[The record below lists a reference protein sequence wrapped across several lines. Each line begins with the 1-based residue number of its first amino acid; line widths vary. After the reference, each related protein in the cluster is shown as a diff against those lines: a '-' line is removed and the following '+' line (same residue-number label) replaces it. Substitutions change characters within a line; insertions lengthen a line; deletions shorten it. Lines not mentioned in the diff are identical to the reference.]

1 MPSRPDFRL
10 YHSNALDVLAGL
22 LAQELRQPVP
32 GQALLAPDTVLIPQ
46 VAMRRWLQ
54 ATLAQAHGIAANL
67 EFLTPGEFVQRAL
80 DANVPG
86 QGEDLDADGLRWRLY
101 AALSDPALL
110 REPALRPLRA
120 YLHGSGT
127 PGEGGD
133 SDDALKPWSL
143 AGELASVFEKY
154 QAWRRDWLLGW
165 EAGHGRLDP
174 QAALW
179 RRIAGGS
186 RHRARRIDDY
196 LARFGDGAAPPA
208 GLPRRLFAFATLN
221 VSPDVLRVIAS
232 QAHVGT
238 LHFYMPTPTHK
249 YWGDLQTLAE
259 RLGSEGSPLGGCDG
273 DEAAFGGGDG
283 DSGENPLL
291 QAWGAA
297 GRDFVAVMGG
307 YEAVHPSAEIA
318 AYADPEEESDDDPA
332 RDTLLQRL
340 QRDLLHRRP
349 LPATP
354 WRAGVDRGDNSL
366 QVHACHTRLREVQ
379 VLHDQLRGLLEDNRF
394 HPPLQPREIAV
405 LAPDID
411 PYAPYIQAV
420 FGGLAGRPDFIPYA
434 LADTSP
440 LAAEP
445 LAEVFLRLLALPISR
460 FGLHEV
466 LDLLAT
472 PAIAEQAGLDAP
484 ALDRLCSW
492 LHAAGARWGLDA
504 AHRARFDAPRDDAY
518 TWAFALDRLLLG
530 HACGDSDG
538 EGESVRHAGTA
549 GSTTERPAMDGRAGP
564 AGAERVAPGMAAGGL
579 VDGVAPGTATPGLV
593 PGVAAGIAATGLI
606 AGVAPYTEL
615 EGSALNAL
623 DALIRLLRVLA
634 RHERA
639 FASAMTPR
647 QWRDRGLGLLDA
659 LLPAK
664 PRSPADQRTLERLRT
679 LLDSFAAGAER
690 AGFDALLPP
699 EVMRAHCRAVL
710 TEADTRA
717 PLLTGGVSF
726 GRMVPMRLLPFR
738 AICVLGMNDGDYPRR
753 DPAGGLN
760 QLTAELGTA
769 ARRRGDRSL
778 RDDDRFLFLQL
789 FAAASE
795 VFYLSYLGADP
806 RDGSERE
813 PSLLVSELLDVAVA
827 YHADPKAREALVVRH
842 PLQPFAPAAFGAG
855 DEISDAGA
863 GAEVGDDGAA
873 ATAGDGLEPRR
884 FSYRGEW
891 RPAAATTGDR
901 HDVGAWLASPLE
913 APAAADTLSL
923 VELRAFLRDPPAA
936 FLRQR
941 LALRLPDDAD
951 DADDTEPL
959 VLPGRGL
966 QRQQLQQAVF
976 DVLVRGEQ
984 NDMRDALA
992 RGERGDLESNPGQ
1005 ALHAHLRARALL
1017 PSGPL
1022 GQRQLDRLL
1031 GEVRPFAEAF
1041 ARWRSGAA
1049 EQRRFDIDLGDVR
1062 LQGSI
1067 DRIYPAGLAR
1077 FRFEALHGPSQ
1088 IAHGLDWLVLSAL
1101 GDARALVQF
1110 AQTAAGPGPHL
1121 RAAIPPAQ
1129 ARAALRALVTLRA
1142 WGLRD
1147 PLPFLA
1153 RAGWCWYDGQA
1164 NGKDGWSAA
1173 ARQWQGSGHNWGE
1186 ASTASAQLA
1195 LRGRDPF
1202 ADDELGEQFRAIAT
1216 QVFDAVVHGR
1226 SEAEPADAHDAA
1238 CAAGHPHAV
1247 PAGRHD
1253 DQDPPP

>member
-22 LAQELRQPVP
+22 LAGELRAPAP
-32 GQALLAPDTVLIPQ
+32 GQALLAPDVVLIPQ

-67 EFLTPGEFVQRAL
+67 EFLTPGEFVARAL

-86 QGEDLDADGLRWRLY
+86 NGEDLDADGLHWRLY

-120 YLHGSGT
+120 YLHGDGRSADGSG
-127 PGEGGD
+127 G
-133 SDDALKPWSL
+133 DDALKPWSL

-165 EAGHGRLDP
+165 EAGHGRADP

-179 RRIAGGS
+179 RRIAGGT

-196 LARFGDGAAPPA
+196 LARFGDGSALPA
-208 GLPRRLFAFATLN
+208 GLPSRLFAFATLN

-238 LHFYMPTPTHK
+238 LHFYLPTPTRK
-249 YWGDLQTLAE
+249 YWGDLATLAE
-259 RLGSEGSPLGGCDG
+259 RLREGDDAAVFAG
-273 DEAAFGGGDG
+273 DEEGDG
-283 DSGENPLL
+283 SGGENPLL
-291 QAWGAA
+291 AAWGAA
-297 GRDFVAVMGG
+297 GRDFMAVMGG
-307 YEAVHPSAEIA
+307 YEAVHPSGEIA
-318 AYADPEEESDDDPA
+318 AYSDPEDKPGDEPA

-340 QRDLLHRRP
+340 QRDLLHRRAP
-349 LPATP
+349 PATP
-354 WRAGVDRGDNSL
+354 LRAAVDRSDNSL

-379 VLHDQLRGLLEDNRF
+379 VLHDQLRGLLEDPRF
-394 HPPLQPREIAV
+394 DPPLQPREIAV

-420 FGGLAGRPDFIPYA
+420 FGGLAGRPDFIAYA

-445 LAEVFLRLLALPISR
+445 LAEVFLRLLALPVSR
-460 FGLHEV
+460 FGVHEV
-466 LDLLAT
+466 LDLLST

-484 ALDRLCSW
+484 ALDRLRHW
-492 LHAAGARWGLDA
+492 LHEAGARWGLDA

-530 HACGDSDG
+530 HASGSD
-538 EGESVRHAGTA
+538 
-549 GSTTERPAMDGRAGP
+549 D
-564 AGAERVAPGMAAGGL
+564 
-579 VDGVAPGTATPGLV
+579 D
-593 PGVAAGIAATGLI
+593 I

-615 EGSALNAL
+615 EGGALNAL
-623 DALIRLLRVLA
+623 DALVRLLRVLA
-634 RHERA
+634 RHERV
-639 FASAMTPR
+639 FATAMTPA
-647 QWRDRGLGLLDA
+647 QWRERGIGLLDA
-659 LLPAK
+659 LLPAT
-664 PRSPADQRTLERLRT
+664 PRSSADQRTLDRLRT
-679 LLDSFAAGAER
+679 LLEGFASAAGR
-690 AGFDALLPP
+690 AGFDAAVPP
-699 EVMRAHCRAVL
+699 EVLRAHCQAAL
-710 TEADTRA
+710 TQADTRA

-738 AICVLGMNDGDYPRR
+738 ALCVLGMNDGDYPRR

-760 QLTAELGTA
+760 QLTAELGTDR
-769 ARRRGDRSL
+769 RRRGDRSL

-806 RDGSERE
+806 RDGSVRE
-813 PSLLVSELLDVAVA
+813 PSLLVSELLDVAA
-827 YHADPKAREALVVRH
+827 DYHADPGARDTLVVRH

-855 DEISDAGA
+855 DEG
-863 GAEVGDDGAA
+863 GGDSVDN
-873 ATAGDGLEPRR
+873 DSEREPRR

-891 RPAAATTGDR
+891 HPAAATGGER
-901 HDVGAWLASPLE
+901 HAVGPWVAEPLPPI
-913 APAAADTLSL
+913 APVETLSL

-941 LALRLPDDAD
+941 LALRLPDEAD
-951 DADDTEPL
+951 DGDDVEPL

-976 DVLVRGEQ
+976 DALVG
-984 NDMRDALA
+984 
-992 RGERGDLESNPGQ
+992 GPESGSGGQ
-1005 ALHAHLRARALL
+1005 SLHARLRAQALL

-1022 GQRQLDRLL
+1022 GQRQLDHLI
-1031 GEVRPFAEAF
+1031 GEVRPFADAF
-1041 ARWRSGAA
+1041 LRWRSGAP
-1049 EQRRFDIDLGDVR
+1049 EQRRFDLDLGEVR
-1062 LQGSI
+1062 LQGSL
-1067 DRIYPAGLAR
+1067 DGLYATGLAR
-1077 FRFEALHGPSQ
+1077 FRYEALHGPSQ

-1101 GDARALVQF
+1101 GDARPLLQF
-1110 AQTAAGPGPHL
+1110 AAVDDRPGPHL
-1121 RAAIPPAQ
+1121 RPAVPASQ
-1129 ARAALRALVTLRA
+1129 ARASLRALLTLRD

-1147 PLPFLA
+1147 PLPFLS
-1153 RAGWCWYDGQA
+1153 RAGWLWYDARA
-1164 NGKDGWSAA
+1164 NGKDGWAKA
-1173 ARQWQGSGHNWGE
+1173 EAQWLGSSRSWGE
-1186 ASTASAQLA
+1186 AGTASARLA

-1202 ADDELGEQFRAIAT
+1202 DDPALGEDFMRISEL
-1216 QVFDAVVHGR
+1216 VFDAVIHGR
-1226 SEAEPADAHDAA
+1226 CDGDGSGDATHGAVPTRQDEAEGWLA
-1238 CAAGHPHAV
+1238 
-1247 PAGRHD
+1247 
-1253 DQDPPP
+1253 